1 MLPMALGPVSP
12 DQTNVRS
19 IGSSSPRISTKR
31 RRHQSPGG
39 TVPPFAD
46 LPFADLLFADLPFAD
61 IPFADPPIVATC
73 GAWELLP
80 NEVILRVLA
89 HCAAAELCQLA
100 YTATLLRDLSGS
112 DRLWRRLFRAQFP
125 ETVPISSDGDRMSQN
140 PPIPHTPP
148 HLPAPTHCHCHC
160 MIVAHCGR
168 AARWRSPR
176 LHCCCTTLLA
186 ASAAF
191 GCCSAAL

>member
-46 LPFADLLFADLPFAD
+46 LPFADLLFVDLPFAD
-61 IPFADPPIVATC
+61 PPFADPPIVATC

-125 ETVPISSDGDRMSQN
+125 ETVPISSDGEVEEQEQAPAGWKLLCAGDTG
-140 PPIPHTPP
+140 TP
-148 HLPAPTHCHCHC
+148 
-160 MIVAHCGR
+160 
-168 AARWRSPR
+168 
-176 LHCCCTTLLA
+176 TTA
-186 ASAAF
+186 
-191 GCCSAAL
+191 